1 MKDSQKVY
9 IRGIKNRGDE
19 VIETLKKLGGINRK
33 SLGGDDK
40 YAYYYINPKGVID
53 YVYEHEYSPDY
64 LLVKEFYKKIE
75 LSEIKKQKP
84 KYKESYYR
92 ISWEGRVVDDTWT
105 DTQDEKI
112 CYEFGNCFK
121 TYDEAKKSKK
131 Y

>member
-1 MKDSQKVY
+1 MKNYQKVY

-75 LSEIKKQKP
+75 LSEIKK
-84 KYKESYYR
+84 
-92 ISWEGRVVDDTWT
+92 
-105 DTQDEKI
+105 
-112 CYEFGNCFK
+112 
-121 TYDEAKKSKK
+121 
-131 Y
+131 